1 MALPSAHRL
10 MLDWPAQPIA
20 PRSRRFHTPVRV
32 RLHIARA
39 HTYSHAHNCTQLN
52 VCVCVCVRVC
62 AGARARVCVCVCV
75 CVSQPAQVY
84 LRLATQLLQAGGGL
98 GAEMVEG
105 EDAVAAVRD
114 LERGSWQSAADGA
127 SVSSAMPH
135 LQVPTPR
142 DARFNPRV
150 GLRGRVSAGGSDLTF
165 MWQVYMPV
173 PRRSSSEVRPSVCL
187 VSLSV

>member
-1 MALPSAHRL
+1 VALPSAHRL

-20 PRSRRFHTPVRV
+20 PRSRRFHTAVRV

-84 LRLATQLLQAGGGL
+84 LATQLLQAGGGL

-127 SVSSAMPH
+127 SVSSAMPP

-150 GLRGRVSAGGSDLTF
+150 GLRGRVSAGGSDFTF

-173 PRRSSSEVRPSVCL
+173 PRRSSFEVRPSVCL